1 MADSRGKAPGGFRRL
16 PAGQIRDRK
25 MELDDLIMELRRIVD
40 EAGVASDAGEV
51 DEAREQ
57 LRTAKELLEDEF
69 LND

>member
-1 MADSRGKAPGGFRRL
+1 MAGGVTKE
-16 PAGQIRDRK
+16 RK
-25 MELDDLIMELRRIVD
+25 MELDDLIMELRRIID

-69 LND
+69 LNE